1 MSKNPRN
8 CLEGISDDLAQSI
21 VAFYFEPN
29 SKAATAKQFGL
40 TMHTMTRFL
49 KETGIARGK
58 YSPERN
64 KLVSQGIKK
73 MLHENPEIVETRIK
87 LHTGSKRSA
96 KSRKQMQES
105 AWKRMANQ
113 TDRFISKTEL
123 QFGSFLKNK
132 LGLKITH
139 QYRSGLK
146 PFDFLVGDK
155 VLVEFDGPHHY
166 DPNYYMC
173 KSGKVDF
180 KKQQLRDAK
189 RVEIAEKLGMPLVIV
204 EQRELDKRM
213 RLKGDAMHK
222 FMGGLGYEVI

>member
-1 MSKNPRN
+1 LSKNPRN

-29 SKAATAKQFGL
+29 SKAATAKQFKL

-73 MLHENPEIVETRIK
+73 MLHENPEIVEARVK
-87 LHTGSKRSA
+87 LHTGSKRSLE
-96 KSRKQMQES
+96 SRKKMQES
-105 AWKRMANQ
+105 AWKRMEKQ
-113 TDRFISKTEL
+113 SDSFISKAEKK
-123 QFGSFLKNK
+123 FGEFLKNK
-132 LGLKITH
+132 LGLTVTN

-146 PFDFLVGDK
+146 PFDFLVEEK

-166 DPNYYMC
+166 DPDYYMC

-180 KKQQLRDAK
+180 QKQQERDKK
-189 RVEIAEKLGMPLVIV
+189 REEIAKQLNMPLIVV
-204 EQRELDKRM
+204 EQRTLDKRM

-222 FMGGLGYEVI
+222 FMRDLGYEVV

>member
-1 MSKNPRN
+1 MSNNPRN
-8 CLEGISDDLAQSI
+8 CLEGISDDMAQSI
-21 VAFYFEPN
+21 FAFYSEPN
-29 SKAATAKQFGL
+29 SQKQTAKHFGL
-40 TMHTMTRFL
+40 TIHTLIRLFRAKGMF
-49 KETGIARGK
+49 RGK
-58 YSPERN
+58 YSPDRN
-64 KLVSQGIKK
+64 KLVSRGIKK
-73 MLHENPEIVETRIK
+73 TLKKNPEIVAARVK
-87 LHTGSKRSA
+87 AHTGSKRSLE
-96 KSRKQMQES
+96 SRKRMQEA

-113 TDRFISKTEL
+113 PDRFISKAEL

-132 LGLKITH
+132 LGLKVTH

-146 PFDFLVGDK
+146 PFDFLVEDK

-166 DPNYYMC
+166 DPDYYMC

-180 KKQQLRDAK
+180 DKQQLRDAK
-189 RVEIAEKLGMPLVIV
+189 RVEIAKQLGMPLVIV

>member
-8 CLEGISDDLAQSI
+8 CLEGISDDLTQRI
-21 VAFYFEPN
+21 VAFYSEPN
-29 SKAATAKQFGL
+29 SKAATAKHFGL

-49 KETGIARGK
+49 KETGVARKK

-64 KLVSQGIKK
+64 QLVSRGVKK
-73 MLHENPEIVETRIK
+73 TLQENPEIVEARVK

-96 KSRKQMQES
+96 ESRKRMQES

-113 TDRFISKTEL
+113 TDRFVSKAEL
-123 QFGSFLKNK
+123 QFGEFLRNK
-132 LGLKITH
+132 LGLRVQH

-146 PFDFLVGDK
+146 PFDFLVDGR

-173 KSGKVDF
+173 QSGQVDF
-180 KKQQLRDAK
+180 DQQQKRDAK
-189 RVEIAEKLGMPLVIV
+189 REQIAKQLGMKLVV
-204 EQRELDKRM
+204 VKQKELDKKM
-213 RLKGDAMHK
+213 RLKGDALHK
-222 FMGGLGYEVI
+222 FMGDLGYEAA